1 MKAMFVA
8 FAAIILIA
16 VAADLALNQAGFSA
30 AERFSLK
37 DVRLGN

>member
-1 MKAMFVA
+1 MKIMIVA
-8 FAAIILIA
+8 FTAIILIA
-16 VAADLALNQAGFSA
+16 AAADVALNQAGFSA